1 MNFLAMV
8 RSAIKAQWVFSLV
21 LAVTAFTAWLL
32 IANGQH
38 GLEASAY
45 KFAVVIIGGLATK
58 AVLAASVRVFPT
70 MFLMAMCAMFVA
82 GLALVF
88 TDASVFKD
96 SAVEQMLLMLAGS
109 LIMLMGE
116 LLQRFQS
123 NE

>member
-1 MNFLAMV
+1 MKVLAV
-8 RSAIKAQWVFSLV
+8 IQGAIKAQWVFSLV

-32 IANGQH
+32 IANGHH
-38 GLEASAY
+38 GLEAAAY

-109 LIMLMGE
+109 LIVLIGE